1 MGILT
6 VTDIS
11 NLVTSSIMLTFN
23 YPFHSIG
30 FIPHGHC
37 YLWKTG
43 LVWLHIISDAT
54 IALAYYSIPFLLI
67 YFISQRKDVPFNG
80 VFLLFGAFIIACGTG
95 HLIEIWTLWHPDYW
109 ISGGLKALTAI
120 ISIYTAFALISLMP
134 QALILPSPAQLEAI
148 NRVLSTEI
156 VERKRIEQELRQAEE
171 VAKNS
176 SEAKS
181 EFLANMSHELRTPL
195 NGILGYTQ
203 ILQRTEALTEKGRKG
218 VGVIY
223 QCGSHL
229 LTLIND
235 VLDLSKIEAR
245 KLELHCVDFYLP
257 AFIDSVI
264 EICRIRAEQKVI
276 AFHVQLDPDLPTG
289 IHADEKRL
297 RQVLIN
303 LLSNAIKF
311 THQGSVTFKVKVIS
325 QELNNH
331 EKMTYKIRFEVIDTG
346 TGITPE
352 QVEKIFLPFEQVGN
366 QKRQTEGTGLGLA
379 ISQQIVLL
387 MGGQIQVQSEFGN
400 GSTFWFEVQLSESK
414 EWAKVSRVVEQGT
427 IIGYE
432 GPRRT
437 ILIAD
442 DKWEN
447 RSVIV
452 NLLEPVGFT
461 VVEASQGKEGWEQAL
476 AHKPDLIITDLVM
489 PILDGFGFI
498 TRLRQSSPFKE
509 ISIIASSAS
518 VFATDQYKS
527 IDVGADAFL
536 PKPVEAETL
545 LELLRQFLQ
554 LKWIFD
560 GKADAIIKT
569 DVDGMDN
576 PVEMIY
582 PANEVLQQLLEL
594 TQDGDIQIIIEMAQ
608 QLSASDEQLSAFAQ
622 QIMQLASNFQLKRLE
637 TFIVGIQESEFRGQ
651 NQ

>member
-1 MGILT
+1 
-6 VTDIS
+6 
-11 NLVTSSIMLTFN
+11 MLTFN
-23 YPFHSIG
+23 YPFHSLG
-30 FIPHGHC
+30 FIAHGHC

-67 YFISQRKDVPFNG
+67 YFVSQRKDVPFNW

-109 ISGGLKALTAI
+109 ISGSIKAFTAI
-120 ISIYTAFALISLMP
+120 ISIYTAFALIYLMP
-134 QALILPSPAQLEAI
+134 QALTLPSPAQLEAI
-148 NRVLSTEI
+148 NQVLSTEI

-176 SEAKS
+176 SQAKS

-245 KLELHCVDFYLP
+245 KLELHRVDFYLP

-276 AFHVQLDPDLPTG
+276 AFHVQLDPNLPTG
-289 IHADEKRL
+289 VYADEKRL

-311 THQGSVTFKVKVIS
+311 THQGSVTFKVKIVS
-325 QELNNH
+325 QELNNR
-331 EKMTYKIRFEVIDTG
+331 EKTTYKIRFEVADTG
-346 TGITPE
+346 TGIAPK
-352 QVEKIFLPFEQVGN
+352 QVDKIFLPFEQVGN
-366 QKRQTEGTGLGLA
+366 QKRQSEGTGLGLA
-379 ISQQIVLL
+379 ISQKIVLL
-387 MGGQIQVQSEFGN
+387 MGGQIQVQSEIDK
-400 GSTFWFEVQLSESK
+400 GSTFWFEVQLPESK

-432 GPRRT
+432 GSKRT

-461 VVEASQGKEGWEQAL
+461 VVEASQGQEGWEQAL
-476 AHKPDLIITDLVM
+476 AYKPDLIITDLVM

-498 TRLRQSSPFKE
+498 ARLRQSSAFKE
-509 ISIIASSAS
+509 IAIVASSAS
-518 VFATDQYKS
+518 VFAVDQYKS

-554 LKWIFD
+554 LNWIFD
-560 GKADAIIKT
+560 GTVDAIKKT
-569 DVDGMDN
+569 DADSLEH
-576 PVEMIY
+576 PFEMIY
-582 PANEVLQQLLEL
+582 PGKEVLQQLLEL
-594 TQDGDIQIIIEMAQ
+594 VQDGDIQTILEMVK
-608 QLSASDEQLSAFAQ
+608 QLSENDKKLNTFTQ
-622 QIMQLASNFQLKRLE
+622 QIIQLASNFQLKRLE
-637 TFIVGIQESEFRGQ
+637 SFIQE
-651 NQ
+651 NIN